1 MESQACSSNAARSP
15 CSTTTYSA
23 AAACST
29 TPSDNVLTDD
39 NLLDIIL
46 GIHRICGDA
55 WDSRRSVSHSLLRTL
70 DSQVI
75 TYADG
80 GAGAAARAE
89 VALCR
94 FPALRELRIRG
105 LDDLKRLLPILASRH
120 CAQAWRLPHSRL
132 SAGLPSL
139 GLPSVAP
146 HGRMVRLEL
155 SGCGALTDSD
165 LESLAEA
172 LPQLEELQL
181 SCNAQLVRPRL
192 GGLRRLRV
200 AALYICASLQDGAVD
215 DLCRG
220 SPLLRELSV
229 WRCSALRRPS
239 LAAPQLKQLNV
250 SECFELTEEAL
261 VGALRR
267 WGEMLRSLIATGC
280 DGRLSHL
287 KLAGCAALLDA
298 ALERACVRSPRP
310 RKLAVAPADEIARG

>member
-1 MESQACSSNAARSP
+1 M
-15 CSTTTYSA
+15 
-23 AAACST
+23 
-29 TPSDNVLTDD
+29 
-39 NLLDIIL
+39 
-46 GIHRICGDA
+46 
-55 WDSRRSVSHSLLRTL
+55 
-70 DSQVI
+70 
-75 TYADG
+75 
-80 GAGAAARAE
+80 
-89 VALCR
+89 
-94 FPALRELRIRG
+94 
-105 LDDLKRLLPILASRH
+105 KRLLPILASRH

-229 WRCSALRRPS
+229 WRCS
-239 LAAPQLKQLNV
+239 V
-250 SECFELTEEAL
+250 
-261 VGALRR
+261 
-267 WGEMLRSLIATGC
+267 
-280 DGRLSHL
+280 
-287 KLAGCAALLDA
+287 
-298 ALERACVRSPRP
+298 
-310 RKLAVAPADEIARG
+310 

>member
-1 MESQACSSNAARSP
+1 MGALHWGRKRGLQKKKVRAQLQAQMESQACSSNAARSP

-146 HGRMVRLEL
+146 HGRMVRLVL
-155 SGCGALTDSD
+155 SGCGATCL
-165 LESLAEA
+165 
-172 LPQLEELQL
+172 
-181 SCNAQLVRPRL
+181 
-192 GGLRRLRV
+192 
-200 AALYICASLQDGAVD
+200 LYT
-215 DLCRG
+215 
-220 SPLLRELSV
+220 SP
-229 WRCSALRRPS
+229 
-239 LAAPQLKQLNV
+239 
-250 SECFELTEEAL
+250 
-261 VGALRR
+261 
-267 WGEMLRSLIATGC
+267 
-280 DGRLSHL
+280 
-287 KLAGCAALLDA
+287 
-298 ALERACVRSPRP
+298 SPR
-310 RKLAVAPADEIARG
+310 D